1 MKWKKW
7 SGKRLLTLMLA
18 LTLSVSSLG
27 PLIGGGSISYAA
39 EMSETPDVSES
50 PGKAGET
57 EVTVRL
63 EEPTEEA
70 TDTEEPDLDTEDPAE
85 SVKQPENSGVSE
97 TTEQEE
103 PEEPGE
109 SEKELRTLRIRCE
122 DPNGNPSE
130 TLSAEA
136 DSDELYEGTKVKIR
150 VTNTGMNINW

>member
-39 EMSETPDVSES
+39 EISETPDVSES

-85 SVKQPENSGVSE
+85 NVKQPEKQRG
-97 TTEQEE
+97 
-103 PEEPGE
+103 
-109 SEKELRTLRIRCE
+109 I
-122 DPNGNPSE
+122 GNDR
-130 TLSAEA
+130 AG
-136 DSDELYEGTKVKIR
+136 GTGGARR
-150 VTNTGMNINW
+150 V

>member
-109 SEKELRTLRIRCE
+109 SEKGLRTLRIRCE
-122 DPNGNPSE
+122 DQTAILPKRCRQRRTATSF
-130 TLSAEA
+130 
-136 DSDELYEGTKVKIR
+136 TKEPR
-150 VTNTGMNINW
+150 

>member
-1 MKWKKW
+1 MVREATADTDA
-7 SGKRLLTLMLA
+7 GIDA
-18 LTLSVSSLG
+18 VSVFLG

-109 SEKELRTLRIRCE
+109 SEKDSGHFGSVVRIRTAILPKRCRQRRTAT
-122 DPNGNPSE
+122 SF
-130 TLSAEA
+130 
-136 DSDELYEGTKVKIR
+136 TKEPR
-150 VTNTGMNINW
+150 